1 MMINHVTQLERNK
14 SPVGHIIPIR
24 GFVSCR
30 VLVILLMWPVLFVLG
45 HADSRAAMIEEER
58 ELKKAQ
64 LERKRANKFERRL
77 VYVERNRIL
86 ERARAGLNAL
96 RLKWGQL
103 PLVRVERSW

>member
-58 ELKKAQ
+58 ELKEAQ
-64 LERKRANKFERRL
+64 LERKEPTSSNAAWCMSSGTESWS
-77 VYVERNRIL
+77 VP
-86 ERARAGLNAL
+86 GL
-96 RLKWGQL
+96 G
-103 PLVRVERSW
+103 